1 MISSEFDTI
10 YCGFEKAGFYLT
22 TALPHLPKIPHE
34 NVVEP
39 KSKIRLNLGSWPC
52 AGSLFFCQRKI
63 KGYRNP
69 IRRSVPYF
77 FLVLSPRIAQERRLG
92 FGSVV
97 SPVKRLN
104 ALRAVYGLLSRFVKS
119 GAFTMTVWIAV
130 PQPIAA
136 DLHCTA
142 TVLAEAFPSGFIAGD
157 PFILHWLNYFEVAE
171 SLACK
176 VVLELE
182 LGTAARLGFTFSE
195 AV

>member
-1 MISSEFDTI
+1 MILIKTNTI
-10 YCGFEKAGFYLT
+10 YCAFAGSCFYLT

-77 FLVLSPRIAQERRLG
+77 FSCVIVQDAPGEPIEVILPPLFR
-92 FGSVV
+92 
-97 SPVKRLN
+97 N
-104 ALRAVYGLLSRFVKS
+104 ALRAVYGLLFGLIKS
-119 GAFTMTVWIAV
+119 GAFTMSVWIAV

-136 DLHCTA
+136 YFHCTS

-157 PFILHWLNYFEVAE
+157 PIILH
-171 SLACK
+171 
-176 VVLELE
+176 
-182 LGTAARLGFTFSE
+182 
-195 AV
+195 

>member
-77 FLVLSPRIAQERRLG
+77 FLVLSPRIAQDSRL
-92 FGSVV
+92 
-97 SPVKRLN
+97 RLWECNLLPPLFRN
-104 ALRAVYGLLSRFVKS
+104 ALRAIYGLLFGLIKS
-119 GAFTMTVWIAV
+119 GAFTMSVWITV

-136 DLHCTA
+136 YFHCTS

-157 PFILHWLNYFEVAE
+157 PIILH
-171 SLACK
+171 
-176 VVLELE
+176 
-182 LGTAARLGFTFSE
+182 
-195 AV
+195 

>member
-1 MISSEFDTI
+1 MIKTNTI
-10 YCGFEKAGFYLT
+10 YCAFAGSCFYLT

-77 FLVLSPRIAQERRLG
+77 FLVLSPRTAQERRLG
-92 FGSVV
+92 FRSVV
-97 SPVKRLN
+97 SPVKRLY
-104 ALRAVYGLLSRFVKS
+104 ALRAAHGLLLRLIIS
-119 GAFTMTVWIAV
+119 GAFTMAVWIVV
-130 PQPIAA
+130 PQPITA
-136 DLHCTA
+136 DFNCAA
-142 TVLAEAFPSGFIAGD
+142 TVLAEAFPSGFVSSD
-157 PFILHWLNYFEVAE
+157 PIILHWLDHFEVAE

-176 VVLELE
+176 VMLELE
-182 LGTAARLGFTFSE
+182 LGTAARFGFTFSE
-195 AV
+195 TV

>member
-1 MISSEFDTI
+1 MILGKTNTI
-10 YCGFEKAGFYLT
+10 YCVFYGSCFYLT

-77 FLVLSPRIAQERRLG
+77 FLVLSPRIAQERRLW

-104 ALRAVYGLLSRFVKS
+104 ALRAVYGLLFGLIKS
-119 GAFTMTVWIAV
+119 GAFTMSVWITV

-136 DLHCTA
+136 YFHCTS

-157 PFILHWLNYFEVAE
+157 PIILHWLNYF
-171 SLACK
+171 
-176 VVLELE
+176 
-182 LGTAARLGFTFSE
+182 
-195 AV
+195 